1 MSCLALGYDTMK
13 NNREDH
19 DCLLLL
25 KMASF
30 PVSKLSAHVASLPSL
45 SVFLLSV
52 RQVGAFPSLASYS
65 GWLAGLWSNSLRQQ
79 KDVSFFTDSRFS
91 DTKEYCKSRNTPI

>member
-25 KMASF
+25 KMAPF
-30 PVSKLSAHVASLPSL
+30 PVS
-45 SVFLLSV
+45 
-52 RQVGAFPSLASYS
+52 
-65 GWLAGLWSNSLRQQ
+65 
-79 KDVSFFTDSRFS
+79 
-91 DTKEYCKSRNTPI
+91 